1 MNNNTHNNSKR
12 RSKTK
17 KRVVLTAEQK
27 QEKKEKERKKREK
40 QNHISSI
47 RRIMANMG
55 FERLTDISGHN
66 FNYESR
72 TSELDDIFVHEN
84 IVLLVEYTTER
95 NPGDHLLKKD
105 LFYQR
110 VNRNPKKFL
119 VFLIDEF
126 PTKTFNQYYNNI
138 IKDKY
143 PTLDMLQV
151 RTIYCSRND
160 IEDEHKN
167 VVTNTIVFFD
177 YDKVQYFKLLT
188 KAIKKSAIYE
198 FISFLDIA
206 NKNYADN
213 ILNTSSKSTYK
224 GYVLPESKSRY
235 KNGYKIVSFYIDAE
249 SLMRRAYVLR
259 RESWREE
266 KNIRLY
272 QRMLESD
279 KISNMRKYLYEEE
292 RVFVNN
298 IITTISKNDI
308 ELKSIVSDP
317 ITKEQKETI
326 ITIDKDGNFE
336 PNSPHVEPIL
346 IEIQDEYNSIG
357 IIDGQHRVYAYHEG
371 NDIYEDKIKSLRK
384 QQNLLVTSIICPESE
399 SQNERNRFEA
409 SLFLEINKNQKKLG
423 PLLQQEIELIVS
435 PFSTI
440 AIGKDILNRL
450 NANGPLHNKLVSCSY
465 DKNKISTASIVSYG
479 LRPLIKLDENALD
492 SLFRIWNDSNKLKLK
507 DKNCN
512 DSKLRD
518 SYIDFCV
525 EKIRDILL
533 AFKQHLSK
541 NNLWE
546 PYSAIN
552 KQGVLG
558 VVLLNGIMNV
568 LRLLI
573 ENEQVSSVEEYKKS
587 LNGVETFHFRDYK
600 SSQYRKMGEKL
611 YSDYFKVVGK

>member
-1 MNNNTHNNSKR
+1 MNNTHNNSKH

-27 QEKKEKERKKREK
+27 LEKMKKKRNNREK

-55 FERLTDISGHN
+55 FERLTDISGHK
-66 FNYESR
+66 FNYENRS
-72 TSELDDIFVHEN
+72 SEIDDIFVHEN
-84 IVLLVEYTTER
+84 IVLLVEYTTEKS
-95 NPGDHLLKKD
+95 PGDHLLKKD
-105 LFYQR
+105 HFYQR
-110 VNRNPKKFL
+110 VNRNPKMFL
-119 VFLIDEF
+119 DFLITEF

-151 RTIYCSRND
+151 RTMYCSRND
-160 IEDEHKN
+160 VEDEHKN
-167 VVTNTIVFFD
+167 VVTNTIVFLD

-198 FISFLDIA
+198 FINFLGIA

-235 KNGYKIVSFYIDAE
+235 KDGYKIVSFYIDAE

-279 KISNMRKYLYEEE
+279 KISNMRKYLYDEE

-308 ELKSIVSDP
+308 ELKTIVSDP
-317 ITKEQKETI
+317 VTKEQKEAI

-346 IEIQDEYNSIG
+346 IEIQDEFNTIG

-371 NDIYEDKIKSLRK
+371 NDNYENKIKSLRK

-409 SLFLEINKNQKKLG
+409 NLFLEINKNQKKLSS
-423 PLLQQEIELIVS
+423 LLQQEIELIVS

-479 LRPLIKLDENALD
+479 LRPLIKLDENAVD
-492 SLFRIWNDSNKLKLK
+492 SLFRIWNDSNKLNLK

-512 DSKLRD
+512 DFKLRD

-533 AFKQHLSK
+533 AFKQHLSE

-573 ENEQVSSVEEYKKS
+573 ENEKVSSVDEYKKS
-587 LNGVETFHFRDYK
+587 LNGVETFHFRDFK

-611 YSDYFKVVGK
+611 YSDYFKDIGK

>member
-1 MNNNTHNNSKR
+1 MNNNTLNNGKR

-17 KRVVLTAEQK
+17 KRVVLTPEQK
-27 QEKKEKERKKREK
+27 LEIKEKKRKQREK

-55 FERLTDISGHN
+55 FDRLTDISGHN
-66 FNYESR
+66 FTYEGR
-72 TSELDDIFVHEN
+72 TSELDDIFVLEN
-84 IVLLVEYTTER
+84 IVLLVEYTTEK

-105 LFYQR
+105 HFYRR
-110 VNRNPKKFL
+110 VNGNPKMFL
-119 VFLIDEF
+119 EFLIDEF
-126 PTKTFNQYYNNI
+126 PTKTFSQYYNDI

-151 RTIYCSRND
+151 RTMYCSRHD

-167 VVTNTIVFFD
+167 VVTNSIVFFD

-198 FISFLDIA
+198 FINFLNIE
-206 NKNYADN
+206 NKNYAGN
-213 ILNTSSKSTYK
+213 ILNTSSKSAYK

-235 KNGYKIVSFYIDAE
+235 KRGYKIVSFYIDAE

-279 KISNMRKYLYEEE
+279 KISNMRKYLHEEE

-298 IITTISKNDI
+298 IITTISINDI
-308 ELKSIVSDP
+308 ELKTIASDP
-317 ITKEQKETI
+317 ITKEQKEVI

-346 IEIQDEYNSIG
+346 IEIQDKYNIIG

-371 NDIYEDKIKSLRK
+371 NDNYEDKIKSLRK

-399 SQNERNRFEA
+399 SQNEKNRFEA
-409 SLFLEINKNQKKLG
+409 NLFLEINKNQKKLSS
-423 PLLQQEIELIVS
+423 LLQQEIELIVS

-450 NANGPLHNKLVSCSY
+450 NANGPLHNKFVSCSY

-479 LRPLIKLDENALD
+479 LRPLIKLDENAVD
-492 SLFRIWNDSNKLKLK
+492 SLFRIWNDSNKLRLK

-512 DSKLRD
+512 DYELRD

-533 AFKQHLSK
+533 AFKQHLSG

-546 PYSAIN
+546 PYSATN
-552 KQGVLG
+552 KHGVLG

-573 ENEQVSSVEEYKKS
+573 ENDQVSSVEEYKKS
-587 LNGVETFHFRDYK
+587 LNGVDNFRFRDFK

-611 YSDYFKVVGK
+611 YSDYFKK

>member
-1 MNNNTHNNSKR
+1 MNNNTLNNSKR

-55 FERLTDISGHN
+55 FDRLTEISGHN

-84 IVLLVEYTTER
+84 IVLLVEYTTEKK
-95 NPGDHLLKKD
+95 PGDHLLKKD
-105 LFYQR
+105 HFYQR
-110 VNRNPKKFL
+110 VNGNPKMFL
-119 VFLIDEF
+119 EFLIDEF

-151 RTIYCSRND
+151 RTIYCSRHD

-198 FISFLDIA
+198 FINFLDIA

-213 ILNTSSKSTYK
+213 ILNTSSKSTYQ

-235 KNGYKIVSFYIDAE
+235 KRGYKIVSFYIDAE

-298 IITTISKNDI
+298 IITT
-308 ELKSIVSDP
+308 
-317 ITKEQKETI
+317 EQKETI
-326 ITIDKDGNFE
+326 ITIDKDGNFV

-346 IEIQDEYNSIG
+346 IEIQDKYNIIG

-371 NDIYEDKIKSLRK
+371 NDNYEDKIKSLRK

-399 SQNERNRFEA
+399 SQNEKKRFEA
-409 SLFLEINKNQKKLG
+409 TLFLEINKNQKKLSS
-423 PLLQQEIELIVS
+423 LLQQEIELIVS

-479 LRPLIKLDENALD
+479 LRPLIKLDENAVD

-512 DSKLRD
+512 DFKLRD
-518 SYIDFCV
+518 SYINFCV

-533 AFKQHLSK
+533 AFKQHLSV

-587 LNGVETFHFRDYK
+587 LNGVETFHFRDFK

-611 YSDYFKVVGK
+611 YFDYFKVVGE

>member
-1 MNNNTHNNSKR
+1 MNNNTLNNSKR
-12 RSKTK
+12 RPKTK
-17 KRVVLTAEQK
+17 KRVILTPEQK
-27 QEKKEKERKKREK
+27 LEKKEKKRKQLEK

-47 RRIMANMG
+47 RRILANMG

-66 FNYESR
+66 FIYEGR
-72 TSELDDIFVHEN
+72 TSELDDVFVLEN
-84 IVLLVEYTTER
+84 IVLLVEYTTEK

-105 LFYQR
+105 HFYQR
-110 VNRNPKKFL
+110 VNGNPKMFL
-119 VFLIDEF
+119 EFLIDEF
-126 PTKTFNQYYNNI
+126 PTKSFNHYYNDT
-138 IKDKY
+138 IKNKY
-143 PTLDMLQV
+143 PTLDMLQL
-151 RTIYCSRND
+151 RTIYCSRHN

-167 VVTNTIVFFD
+167 VVTNTIIFLD

-198 FISFLDIA
+198 FSNFLDIE

-213 ILNTSSKSTYK
+213 ILNTSSKSAYK

-235 KNGYKIVSFYIDAE
+235 KSGYKIVSFYIDAE

-298 IITTISKNDI
+298 IITTISINDI
-308 ELKSIVSDP
+308 ELKTVVSDP
-317 ITKEQKETI
+317 VTKEQKETT

-346 IEIQDEYNSIG
+346 IEIQDKYNIIG

-371 NDIYEDKIKSLRK
+371 NDNYEDKIKSLRK

-399 SQNERNRFEA
+399 SQNEKNRFEA
-409 SLFLEINKNQKKLG
+409 NLFLEINKNQKKLSS
-423 PLLQQEIELIVS
+423 LLQQEIELIVS

-479 LRPLIKLDENALD
+479 LRPLIKLDENAVD

-512 DSKLRD
+512 DYKLRD

-533 AFKQHLSK
+533 AFKQHLSE

-546 PYSAIN
+546 PYSATN

-573 ENEQVSSVEEYKKS
+573 ENDQVSSAEEYKKM
-587 LNGVETFHFRDYK
+587 LNGVKAFHFRDFK
-600 SSQYRKMGEKL
+600 SSQYRRMGEKL
-611 YSDYFKVVGK
+611 YSEYFKK